1 MPDHSPTHMVRL
13 TRESAAQR
21 RAEKIARLV
30 ISAPLLSEAQVRR
43 LQALL
48 EARVAAGGT
57 R

>member
-1 MPDHSPTHMVRL
+1 MPDHSPAHMARL

-21 RAEKIARLV
+21 RADKIARLL

-43 LQALL
+43 LQTLL

>member
-1 MPDHSPTHMVRL
+1 MPDHSPGHMARL

-21 RAEKIARLV
+21 RADKIARLL